1 MSGTRDKDIL
11 NPLVDQI
18 LNWAADRRM
27 ERRKKMWADH
37 QALRRTEKVPVCVWY
52 EFIPD
57 PQWELML
64 GRGLPKCRS
73 PLAREIEWN
82 LRKRLWAA
90 ENIPDDHI
98 VWPTVTI
105 SPTITREVD
114 WGVRFS
120 MSGSDE
126 KVDDPLEAKRYVPAF
141 PDRIEAQHVHF
152 TDWLID
158 EQATAAS
165 LERARELTGDRLRI
179 SAAYPDLGCSPF
191 DHAVGMRGLEKLM
204 YDVVDAPERVHRL
217 MDIITS
223 AFEQHHRNRE
233 QKGWVNVVPSA
244 DGRYTQVGFRVHC
257 THTPPGFQ
265 RSSPLLRH
273 EWAYIS
279 AQTSAGLSPAMFA
292 EFVHPYNVRLARYF
306 SGQTVYYHGC
316 EKLDHKLE
324 VLATL
329 PNLRR
334 FHVSP
339 WSSVEAARD
348 KFRGTVVREV
358 HAHPGR
364 VFFGYSSREM
374 KQEVQRLVRTAE
386 GVPLD
391 INLSDIHSVNG
402 DPRLLTLWARA
413 AQEAVAG

>member
-1 MSGTRDKDIL
+1 MIGTKDKDIL

-18 LNWAADRRM
+18 LNIAAEPRM
-27 ERRKKMWADH
+27 GRRKRMWADH

-73 PLAREIEWN
+73 PLAREMEWN

-90 ENIPDDHI
+90 ENVPDDHI

-105 SPTITREVD
+105 SPTIARELD

-120 MSGSDE
+120 MAGSDE
-126 KVDDPLEAKRYVPAF
+126 KVDDPLEAKRYIPAF
-141 PDRIEAQHVHF
+141 PDRIEPERLCF
-152 TDWLID
+152 KDWLID
-158 EQATAAS
+158 EKATARS
-165 LERARELTGDRLRI
+165 VEQARELTGDRLQI
-179 SAAYPDLGCSPF
+179 AVAYPDLGFSPF

-204 YDVVDAPERVHRL
+204 FDVVDAPNLVHRL

-233 QKGWVNVVPSA
+233 QKGWLNVVPSS

-257 THTPPGFQ
+257 AYIPPDFEPAEP
-265 RSSPLLRH
+265 RLRH

-279 AQTSAGLSPAMFA
+279 AQTSSGLSPAMFA

-306 SGQTVYYHGC
+306 PNQTVYYHGC
-316 EKLDHKLE
+316 EKLDHKLD

-339 WSSVEAARD
+339 WSSVEAARE
-348 KFRGTVVREV
+348 KFRGNVVLEV

-364 VFFGYSSREM
+364 VFFGCSPREM
-374 KQEVQRLVRTAE
+374 KQEVQRLVRAAG

-391 INLSDIHSVNG
+391 INLSDIHSVND
-402 DPRLLTLWARA
+402 DPRLLTRWAEA
-413 AQEAVAG
+413 AQEVAAG